1 MMIIRQRGES
11 DCGIACVAMLIQR
24 YAGCPA
30 SSSYDAAR
38 AVLFGSA
45 KGSDTGTRDLR
56 RALAK
61 FGIKT
66 AGRTVGFKPISST
79 NMGLEFDAIVS
90 TKVKAD
96 GWWHWLVWDGKN
108 NVLLDPLEVPYKRP
122 IVTHY
127 LRIVN

>member
-1 MMIIRQRGES
+1 MEIIKQRGNS
-11 DCGIACVAMLIQR
+11 DCGVACVAMLIQR

-38 AVLFGSA
+38 AVLFGMA
-45 KGSDTGTRDLR
+45 DRSDTGTRDLR

-66 AGRTVGFKPISST
+66 AGRTVEFKPISTS

-90 TKVKAD
+90 TKVKAN
-96 GWWHWLVWDGKN
+96 GWWHWLVWDAKN
-108 NVLLDPLEVPYKRP
+108 KALLDPLEEPFKRP
-122 IVTHY
+122 MVTHY
-127 LRIVN
+127 LKILN